1 MKNKFIAVVILT
13 FIFMFS
19 ASAVAGDGQLA
30 TPVQTPTTGEE
41 APAAEILNCP
51 NCGERINIGRHGQES
66 MTVKCPH
73 CGKEV
78 DVNKMMEEENGLS
91 YGADAG
97 FFSKYVSRGVVTTD
111 GPVFQP
117 DIWVSYKSFTFSV
130 WGNIDMTDV
139 NGLGGNF
146 NEADYT
152 LDYSGS
158 LNKLSYSA
166 GLTYYTFPH
175 TGADDTSEV
184 YLGLGY
190 DFPLNPKIA
199 VYYDFWQADGFYGV
213 FSLGHSFGLPKVWNS
228 VEASLDLS
236 AQVGLGSKNFNSFNF
251 GTEHTAFTDLVLT
264 ASLPVTIFENVTVK
278 PTVSY
283 STALD
288 RTIRTKNFRNDNIIF
303 GGVISVS
310 F

>member
-1 MKNKFIAVVILT
+1 MFS
-13 FIFMFS
+13 FMFT
-19 ASAVAGDGQLA
+19 ASAIASDVQEA
-30 TPVQTPTTGEE
+30 TPAQTSTTSEG
-41 APAAEILNCP
+41 ALAAETIKCP
-51 NCGERINIGRHGQES
+51 NCGENINIGRHGQEGL
-66 MTVKCPH
+66 TVKCPH

-78 DVNKMMEEENGLS
+78 DVKKMEEENGIC

-117 DIWVSYKSFTFSV
+117 DIWVSYRNFTFSV
-130 WGNIDMTDV
+130 WGNIDLTDL
-139 NGLGGNF
+139 NGQGGNF

-199 VYYDFWQADGFYGV
+199 VYYDFWQADGFYGA
-213 FSLGHSFGLPKVWNS
+213 FSLSHSFGLPKVWEQ
-228 VEASLDLS
+228 VEASLDIS

-251 GTEHTAFTDLVLT
+251 GAEHTAFTDLVLT
-264 ASLPVTIFENVTVK
+264 ASLPVTVFEHVTVK

-283 STALD
+283 SSVLD
-288 RTIRTKNFRNDNIIF
+288 RTIRTKNFRNDNIIY
-303 GGVISVS
+303 GGVISAS